1 MTSHPRPASEA
12 AAPVLARPDG
22 VAPFADPAADVLAIS
37 AIGDHT
43 AGTPNG
49 RHDIP
54 GSGPE
59 TEPRVVVVED
69 EVDARDTLRTILE
82 GNGYVVE
89 TAATP
94 EQAIA
99 VIESFRPVC
108 VMLDLGLPDKA
119 AGLQLAKQLLTRF
132 GSTLVIVVV
141 TGHTSREVFEEAMAA
156 GVDYVLTKPLD
167 LAKLNAIVQPVR

>member
-1 MTSHPRPASEA
+1 MNDHLSLSAVSAGSAASR
-12 AAPVLARPDG
+12 LPD
-22 VAPFADPAADVLAIS
+22 AS
-37 AIGDHT
+37 A
-43 AGTPNG
+43 
-49 RHDIP
+49 
-54 GSGPE
+54 GPE
-59 TEPRVVVVED
+59 SEPRVVVVED
-69 EVDARDTLRTILE
+69 EVDARDTLRSILE
-82 GNGYVVE
+82 GNGYAVQ

-94 EQAIA
+94 AQAIE

-119 AGLQLAKQLLTRF
+119 SGLQLAKQLLARF

-141 TGHTSREVFEEAMAA
+141 TGHTGRDAFEEAMAA